1 MPRNTL
7 QREAI
12 REVFLRQDRPLQVA
26 EVLDLGRKLA
36 PSLDQATVYRNLKRL
51 VEEGWLLR
59 ISSPHLGTVFE
70 RSGKGHHHHFYCR
83 VCERL
88 LELDGCAMKP
98 LDACAPKGFHTEGH
112 EVYLHGVC
120 KDCGGAKALL
130 QPRRG
135 LREMGP

>member
-36 PSLDQATVYRNLKRL
+36 PSLDQATVYRNLNRL

-59 ISSPHLGTVFE
+59 IASPHLGTVFE

-98 LDACAPKGFHTEGH
+98 QDTCAPRGFITEGH

-120 KDCGGAKALL
+120 RDCGGADRAR
-130 QPRRG
+130 PSRRPNKES
-135 LREMGP
+135 RP